1 MPRWRAHVASDM
13 SPLSID
19 VWSDIACPWCY
30 IGKRNLDAALAL
42 LDDDPSDARTGSEAV
57 TVDFHSYLLAPDTPA
72 DTDAPEIDFLVQ
84 SKGMPADQVRQMF
97 AHVTRVAADAGLHY
111 DFDIARHASTRKAHE
126 LLHYAKSVGRQSDM
140 AERLFAAHFT
150 EGKYVGG
157 VTELADLAAEIGLD
171 RDAVEDALRA
181 GTYADAVDADL
192 AQAAAY
198 GITGVPFFVIDGKYG
213 VSGAQPPEVL
223 AQAIRQVSAERAQ
236 A

>member
-1 MPRWRAHVASDM
+1 MWHRRLGVAQNM
-13 SPLSID
+13 STLPID

-42 LDDDPSDARTGSEAV
+42 LDDSDDVDPNVVS
-57 TVDFHSYLLAPDTPA
+57 VDFHSYLLAPDTPPE
-72 DTDAPEIDFLVQ
+72 TDAPEIDFLVQ

-97 AHVTRVAADAGLHY
+97 AHVTQVAADAGLHY
-111 DFDIARHASTRKAHE
+111 DFDIARHANTRKAHE
-126 LLHYAKSVGRQSDM
+126 LLHYAKSVGRQADM

-150 EGKYVGG
+150 EGKHIGG
-157 VTELADLAAEIGLD
+157 IDELADLAAEIGLD
-171 RDAVEDALRA
+171 RDDVEKALRA

-192 AQAAAY
+192 DQASAY
-198 GITGVPFFVIDGKYG
+198 GISGVPFFVIDGRYG

>member
-1 MPRWRAHVASDM
+1 M

-42 LDDDPSDARTGSEAV
+42 VDDDPRDARPVFEAV

-72 DTDAPEIDFLVQ
+72 DTNAPEIDFLVQ

-97 AHVTRVAADAGLHY
+97 AHVTGVAADAGLHY
-111 DFDIARHASTRKAHE
+111 DFDIARHANTRARRTSYCTMRKA
-126 LLHYAKSVGRQSDM
+126 LAGSLIM

-157 VTELADLAAEIGLD
+157 VTEPADLAAEIGLD